1 MNNIFLIFLAFC
13 EILVSL
19 AQISTSNSMSLNSLS
34 LVSAKTVLE
43 KALGR
48 FVADG
53 NNTVITDIYL
63 QPKRDSGE
71 LLLLNDDDD
80 VLASAVIEEWI
91 GLGDDFYP
99 VVERVLRDV
108 LKEMQDVASFDRLC
122 LLKPYSFVLVDADK
136 ETIADLLLVDD
147 QETLLLHDGMLLE
160 GLDDELDAFLK
171 ELLDD

>member
-1 MNNIFLIFLAFC
+1 MNNIFFIFLAYC
-13 EILVSL
+13 KILVSL

-34 LVSAKTVLE
+34 LVSVKAVLE
-43 KALGR
+43 KALAKYI
-48 FVADG
+48 ADG

-80 VLASAVIEEWI
+80 VLASAVIEEWV

-99 VVERVLRDV
+99 VVERVLRDA
-108 LKEMQDVASFDRLC
+108 LKEMQDAASFDRLC

-160 GLDDELDAFLK
+160 GLDDELDTFLK
-171 ELLDD
+171 ELLED

>member
-34 LVSAKTVLE
+34 LVSVKAVFE
-43 KALGR
+43 KALAQYI
-48 FVADG
+48 ADG

-108 LKEMQDVASFDRLC
+108 LKEMQDAASFDRLC

-136 ETIADLLLVDD
+136 ETMADLLVVDD

-171 ELLDD
+171 ELLED

>member
-1 MNNIFLIFLAFC
+1 MNNFFLIILAFC

-48 FVADG
+48 FVEDG

-63 QPKRDSGE
+63 QPKQGSGE
-71 LLLLNDDDD
+71 LVLLNDDDD
-80 VLASAVIEEWI
+80 VLASAVIEEWV
-91 GLGDDFYP
+91 GLEDDFYP

-108 LKEMQDVASFDRLC
+108 LNELQNVGSFDRLC
-122 LLKPYSFVLVDADK
+122 LLKPYSFVLVDAEK

-160 GLDDELDAFLK
+160 GLDDELDTFLK
-171 ELLDD
+171 ELLED